1 VRRGTALRIALGLVG
16 AVLVL
21 VAAGLLGYRLAPREA
36 PAGQPPLATLSP
48 GSLQAFRD
56 LFNDGAHE
64 ARLLVL
70 LSPT

>member
-21 VAAGLLGYRLAPREA
+21 VAAALLWYRLAPREA

-48 GSLQAFRD
+48 ASLAELRD
-56 LFNDGAHE
+56 VFNAGADE